1 MQGTINEKEL
11 SNRETGGDGND
22 RMAELHKSIDDMA
35 KRVYELQQKCFEILE
50 STFRGEVIKLPID
63 IEKVAHTLGVVLEYT
78 NLNLGGSEE
87 IDQNI
92 AQLCYEL
99 DQTGKIV
106 WKIYV
111 ANDQEDESEG
121 AYSNLQ
127 RYAIAYELGK
137 TIVGGEACKQPSEM
151 PREDIEIWNV
161 NSVPYSL
168 PRLYAGRES
177 FEYEIC
183 AIFLLLPLHVFLKEF
198 SVYVDDIIDYPI
210 LMDMW
215 IKYLSDKTSIPSYQ
229 LINGYQYIKFCA
241 YEFYQKSLN
250 GEVDASD
257 FLKLFR

>member
-1 MQGTINEKEL
+1 MEETMKEKCIN
-11 SNRETGGDGND
+11 SNEMGGDGRN
-22 RMAELHKSIDDMA
+22 RMAELHKAIDYMSE
-35 KRVYELQQKCFEILE
+35 RVHKLQEKCFETLVE
-50 STFRGEVIKLPID
+50 TFGSEDIKLPVD
-63 IEKVAHTLGVVLEYT
+63 IEKVAHKLGVVLEYK

-99 DQTGKIV
+99 DGRGRVV

-111 ANDQEDESEG
+111 ANDQEDEREG

-137 TIVGGEACKQPSEM
+137 TIIGGEECKVPDDMPSE
-151 PREDIEIWNV
+151 DIDKWNV

-168 PRLYAGRES
+168 PRLYARRES

-183 AIFLLLPLHVFLKEF
+183 AIFLLLPLYKFLDEF
-198 SVYVDDIIDYPI
+198 SGYVEEIRDYPI
-210 LMDMW
+210 LMDKW
-215 IKYLSDKTSIPSYQ
+215 IMYLSNKTSIPSYQ

-241 YEFYQKSLN
+241 YQYYQRVSKDEGDAKAYLN
-250 GEVDASD
+250 
-257 FLKLFR
+257 LFR